1 MAASGAIGSMADGLM
16 GMLTGIAGMK
26 VAPDADPELLAN
38 LESLIVTGIQTA
50 RAGELE
56 GQMKAM
62 APGGSSAAGSNLAGM
77 LGAGGG
83 AGAGPPMGGPP
94 MPPPPMPA
102 PPPMPGGGAGAT
114 NPMGRMGAAPNPD
127 ELRRIMSVG

>member
-16 GMLTGIAGMK
+16 AMLTSLAGMK

-38 LESLIVTGIQTA
+38 LESMIVTGIQTA
-50 RAGELE
+50 EAGKLE

-62 APGGSSAAGSNLAGM
+62 APGGGGPAAGANLAGM
-77 LGAGGG
+77 LGGGG
-83 AGAGPPMGGPP
+83 PGMGGPP
-94 MPPPPMPA
+94 APMPGPPM